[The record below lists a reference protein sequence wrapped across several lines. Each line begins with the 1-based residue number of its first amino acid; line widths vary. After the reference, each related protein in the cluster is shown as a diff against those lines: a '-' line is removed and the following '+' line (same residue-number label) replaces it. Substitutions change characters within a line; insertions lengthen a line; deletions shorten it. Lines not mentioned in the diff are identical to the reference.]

1 MYFNMISCSRLD
13 DGSCYDYMDYH
24 FSAAVDDDG
33 KLYMWGGGEEPESW
47 ECPALQLL
55 RNYVDENC
63 GHNSSLPTLAH
74 VTDGET
80 VEAVSLGRSYA
91 LALTA
96 QGKVFAW
103 GRGGSGQ
110 LGVGDTWSIEDRT
123 RDAHDATAVGGE
135 IAGKFAKLKVELTQ
149 SFTVPTELLLLLLLT
164 FTDKRIAKVSAGS
177 EYSMALTDTG
187 KVLKCLLTEW
197 LCCIQFDLIL
207 TLYYSELLGQLFA
220 TSSP

>member
-1 MYFNMISCSRLD
+1 MPCTKPCAKLID
-13 DGSCYDYMDYH
+13 DEDAHD
-24 FSAAVDDDG
+24 
-33 KLYMWGGGEEPESW
+33 
-47 ECPALQLL
+47 
-55 RNYVDENC
+55 RN
-63 GHNSSLPTLAH
+63 LPTLAH